1 MVISPEDALKIVL
14 AVVLGGLIGAEREYS
29 AKTAGFR
36 TIILI
41 CVGATLFTMLSARLA
56 GPAETA
62 RIAAAVV
69 SGVGFL
75 GAGAILRG
83 PERIV
88 GLTTASTIW
97 LAAALGMAIGT
108 GEYLLASFAAIVG
121 FTVLLF
127 FPRIERRIDDLSDA
141 RTYKVVCRSSSKLF
155 RELEDDIRAC
165 GLSVKQRKRVR
176 SGDEMVCTWHIF
188 GSIEGH
194 DCLIDK
200 LFTHPEV
207 NRFHY

>member
-1 MVISPEDALKIVL
+1 MVLLPEDAIKILL
-14 AVVLGGLIGAEREYS
+14 AVILGGLIGAEREYS

-41 CVGATLFTMLSARLA
+41 CVGATLFTILSPRLA
-56 GPAETA
+56 GPPHTA

-69 SGVGFL
+69 TGVGFL

-83 PERIV
+83 PGRIV

-97 LAAALGMAIGT
+97 LAAALGMSIGAGEFFLAI
-108 GEYLLASFAAIVG
+108 YAAIVG

-127 FPRIERRIDDLSDA
+127 FPRIESRIDNLSDA
-141 RTYKVVCRSSSKLF
+141 RTYEVVCPSSTELFHKL
-155 RELEDDIRAC
+155 EAEIHAC
-165 GLSVKQRKRVR
+165 GLRARQRKRVR
-176 SGDEMVCTWHIF
+176 SGDEMTCTWHVF
-188 GSIEGH
+188 GSLEGH

-200 LFTHPEV
+200 LFSHPEV
-207 NRFHY
+207 KKFHY